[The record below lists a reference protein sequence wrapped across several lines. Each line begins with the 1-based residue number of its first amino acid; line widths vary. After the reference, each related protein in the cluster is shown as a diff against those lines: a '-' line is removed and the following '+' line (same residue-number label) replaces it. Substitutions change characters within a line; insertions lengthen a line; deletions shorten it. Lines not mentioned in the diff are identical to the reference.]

1 MIRKMAPITAMI
13 ARVARMM
20 REVEVLGLVV
30 VLMSVVPAT
39 VVLVC
44 SAMLG
49 GRLLV
54 IVLILL

>member
-1 MIRKMAPITAMI
+1 VIRKMAPITAMI
-13 ARVARMM
+13 ARMARMM

>member
-13 ARVARMM
+13 ARMARMM